1 MDEIYEWLNPR
12 IPVEYVLIS
21 FLVLSV
27 AIVIGMLVMKGHRV
41 KRFVLESLPADCH
54 IADSTAAADLQA
66 DRTADYNFGCTVCRR
81 CFDNIRFA
89 AAV

>member
-1 MDEIYEWLNPR
+1 MNFDNFAVRTEGTADNADTAAVCIA
-12 IPVEYVLIS
+12 
-21 FLVLSV
+21 V
-27 AIVIGMLVMKGHRV
+27 AAADTALCR
-41 KRFVLESLPADCH
+41 LPADCR
-54 IADSTAAADLQA
+54 IADSMAAADLQA